1 MSETQRITDDPKGW
15 LCEACRR
22 QIEKAIEQFTGLRC
36 PVRQADPVSPDKL
49 AGVDWWRQPL
59 GEGSE
64 VELHIGATK
73 EDLLLLGLRALAT
86 AGVEEP
92 DLAAQRDLS
101 LELLR
106 QAMVGVANEISVVT
120 KSPVSISQ
128 SKTGG
133 PPAEDPVP
141 IQVSIGPDT
150 TVTLYLA
157 IEQSAEEWLRNSLK
171 EAESHGGTETA
182 EPSIRPSDSSGPQLV
197 PSVPQS
203 FHLLADV
210 ELPVSVSF
218 GRTFLLLKEVL
229 KLSSGSI
236 VELNRGVSEPVDLIV
251 NNCVIARGE
260 VVVVD
265 GNYGVRIRQIISPNE
280 RLRTLF

>member
-1 MSETQRITDDPKGW
+1 MMDDPKGW
-15 LCEACRR
+15 LREAFRR
-22 QIEKAIEQFTGLRC
+22 QLAKAIEQFTGLEC
-36 PVRQADPVSPDKL
+36 PVRQADPVSPESL
-49 AGVDWWRQPL
+49 AAIDWWRQPL
-59 GEGSE
+59 GGDPQAA
-64 VELHIGATK
+64 LHFGATK

-86 AGVEEP
+86 AGIEEP
-92 DLAAQRDLS
+92 DDAARRDVS

-106 QAMVGVANEISVVT
+106 QTIASLANEIFVAA
-120 KSPVSISQ
+120 KSPVSLPQ
-128 SKTGG
+128 SKAGA
-133 PPAEDPVP
+133 PPPGDAVPV
-141 IQVSIGPDT
+141 QVSIGPDT

-157 IEQSAEEWLRNSLK
+157 IEESAEEWLRKSLREPAVRSGDQAAERSPEAPNSS
-171 EAESHGGTETA
+171 AA
-182 EPSIRPSDSSGPQLV
+182 QLV
-197 PSVPQS
+197 PSVPPS